1 MDILSVWTIPEDVAR
16 KARLMVV
23 SYPNNPT
30 TAMAPDSFYEEL
42 IALPVNMTSLC
53 LPAMPTAT

>member
-1 MDILSVWTIPEDVAR
+1 MAR

-42 IALPVNMTSLC
+42 IAFARKYDIIVLHDLSLIHI
-53 LPAMPTAT
+53 